1 MAVDVEVS
9 EDTLTVHLSDGRS
22 IAAPVIWYPRLADGT
37 PQERARWELVG
48 SGHGI
53 HWPALDEDISV
64 EGLLAGK
71 PSGESQASFGKW
83 LAKRSSRPT
92 SRQARARAKS
102 ARAG

>member
-1 MAVDVEVS
+1 MSTSPNEFPRPAAVDVEVS

-53 HWPALDEDISV
+53 HWPDLDEDIGI
-64 EGLLAGK
+64 EGLLLGK
-71 PSGESQASFGKW
+71 RSTESPASFAPW
-83 LAKRSSRPT
+83 LAG
-92 SRQARARAKS
+92 RQK
-102 ARAG
+102 